1 MSKHIITTFIKEID
15 RVLMPFGHLFLWVD
29 KFHLCQDF
37 QCWLEQTKLNVV
49 DMVVWDKEKIGLGY
63 RTRHRSEFCVVI
75 QKEPRRAKGHWISRN
90 IPDGRMAGKNY

>member
-1 MSKHIITTFIKEID
+1 
-15 RVLMPFGHLFLWVD
+15 MPFGHLFLWVD